1 MKKYVAIIPFIDDM
15 GSVSDIRGVYDKPNE
30 TKEEEVLWHLN
41 KMREHDGL
49 PMLDKLPKGV
59 RFISVEI

>member
-1 MKKYVAIIPFIDDM
+1 MKKYTAIIPFIDDM
-15 GSVSDIRGVYDKPNE
+15 GSVADIKGVWDKPTE

-41 KMREHDGL
+41 KMREHDRL
-49 PMLDKLPKGV
+49 PMLSRLPRGV

>member
-1 MKKYVAIIPFIDDM
+1 MKYTAIIPFIPDM
-15 GSVSDIRGVYDKPNE
+15 GTVGNINNVYDKSTE

-49 PMLDKLPKGV
+49 KPLKNLPQGV
-59 RFISVEI
+59 QFIKQ